1 MSSKVNK
8 TLKTVLRQDETTL
21 NEKSLA
27 KRLDGDGIELLVDET
42 KVGKARVV
50 SMVDDQLLQ
59 LSRETVEGGW
69 RTLTGVRVVTTGS
82 VRDHAVVS
90 HGGCVLDVFTRR
102 NHLEVRSHG
111 KRRQTHVLEDCQKKE
126 VRRRWLSVL
135 TMSDAE
141 RKPSIVLVVAA
152 SG

>member
-8 TLKTVLRQDETTL
+8 TLETVLRQDEATL
-21 NEKSLA
+21 NKKSLA
-27 KRLDGDGIELLVDET
+27 KRLDGDGIKLLVDEA
-42 KVGKARVV
+42 KVGKARVL

-59 LSRETVEGGW
+59 LGGETVEGRW

-82 VRDHAVVS
+82 VRGHVVVS
-90 HGGCVLDVFTRR
+90 QGGCVLGLSTRS

-126 VRRRWLSVL
+126 VRRRW
-135 TMSDAE
+135 
-141 RKPSIVLVVAA
+141 
-152 SG
+152 